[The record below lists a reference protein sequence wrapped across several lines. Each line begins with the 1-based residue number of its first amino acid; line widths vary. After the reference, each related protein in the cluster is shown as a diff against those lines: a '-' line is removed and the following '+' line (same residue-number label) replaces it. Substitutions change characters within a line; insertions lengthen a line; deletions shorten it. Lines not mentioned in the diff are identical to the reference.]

1 MTRLAAGLV
10 TVSLL
15 VLAIARSAACAPQ
28 GPVAEAQGAHVP
40 HAAGALRF
48 AALGHI
54 RDFVPRHPDVLAALA
69 RAINA
74 ERPDHVFLL
83 GDYTADGLDE
93 HWRVMEGFLAA
104 LEAPVISAPG
114 NHEITQP
121 PRERPLRSYL
131 ARFGYTYYA
140 LITPQASCL
149 FVNSS
154 DRIEVLGGWL
164 RQKLAELDPERPT
177 VLFCHHQIWEP
188 GAVWKDRQERF
199 WLAEYRPED
208 RYWLK
213 PYAPD
218 EILPLLAGRVG
229 DVVAGDVAR
238 TYEPLTVDGMRMH
251 PIGIGSPGQRAP
263 VVFFVGEIGGEA
275 GDELVLVRR
284 DVELAPDHPWYV
296 GG

>member
-1 MTRLAAGLV
+1 MR
-10 TVSLL
+10 
-15 VLAIARSAACAPQ
+15 
-28 GPVAEAQGAHVP
+28 VP
-40 HAAGALRF
+40 HAEGALRF
-48 AALGHI
+48 AALGHV
-54 RDFVPRHPDVLAALA
+54 RDFVPRHPDVLDALA

-74 ERPDHVFLL
+74 ERPERVFLL

-93 HWRVMEGFLAA
+93 HWLVMERFLDA

-140 LITPQASCL
+140 LITPQANCL

-164 RQKLAELDPERPT
+164 EQKLSELDLERPT
-177 VLFCHHQIWEP
+177 LLFCHHQLWEP
-188 GAVWKDRQERF
+188 DSVWRDRQPRF

-213 PYAPD
+213 PYEPR
-218 EILPLLAGRVG
+218 EVLPLLAGKVD
-229 DVVAGDVAR
+229 DVVAGDITRDYAPR
-238 TYEPLTVDGMRMH
+238 TVSGIRMH
-251 PIGIGSPGQRAP
+251 PVGIGSPSGNAP
-263 VVFFVGEIGGEA
+263 VLFFVGEIGGAA
-275 GDELVLVRR
+275 GSQLVLVRR